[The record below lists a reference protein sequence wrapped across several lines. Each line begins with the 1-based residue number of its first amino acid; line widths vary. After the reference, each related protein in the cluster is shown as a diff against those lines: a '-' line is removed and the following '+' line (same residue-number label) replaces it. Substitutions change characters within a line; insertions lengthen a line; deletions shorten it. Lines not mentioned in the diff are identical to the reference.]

1 MYNVWV
7 YNLCSVIH
15 INYHKSYRILTLQ
28 VLYCTND
35 GRLTRPPIPLSL
47 SYQKQKNSYRT
58 QMCKT
63 LKKRK
68 MLQLMIHDDDKT

>member
-47 SYQKQKNSYRT
+47 SYQKQKGRT
-58 QMCKT
+58 EFRCV
-63 LKKRK
+63 KR
-68 MLQLMIHDDDKT
+68 

>member
-47 SYQKQKNSYRT
+47 SYQKQKTRT
-58 QMCKT
+58 EFGCVK
-63 LKKRK
+63 
-68 MLQLMIHDDDKT
+68 H